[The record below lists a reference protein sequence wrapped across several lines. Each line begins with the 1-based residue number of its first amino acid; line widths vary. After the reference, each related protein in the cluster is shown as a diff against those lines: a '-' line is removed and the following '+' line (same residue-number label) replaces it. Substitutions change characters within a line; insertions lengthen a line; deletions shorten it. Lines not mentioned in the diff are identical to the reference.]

1 MHKASALV
9 TGASRGI
16 GRAIAAEL
24 AARGFGLTI
33 TSRSEGDLRALRPAL
48 LDAGAPQVELV
59 AADLA
64 NRDAVEATAKAH
76 GAAFGSMDALIL
88 NAGTGKAAPID
99 GYPHHRAKQT
109 FEVNFFAALS
119 LLQASLPLLR
129 LAARRDKQSAARVI
143 ALSSITGAHAERD
156 LAVYGASKAA
166 LLSLME
172 TLTLEE
178 AANGV
183 LGTAVAPGY
192 VRTDMSAWVTD
203 TVPADTMIPP
213 EDVARVVGTILGL
226 GPQTVVT
233 RIVMSRAAADV
244 YAA

>member
-1 MHKASALV
+1 MRERSALV
-9 TGASRGI
+9 TGAPRGI
-16 GRAIAAEL
+16 GRVIAADL

-33 TSRSEGDLRALRPAL
+33 TSRSEDDLRALRPAL
-48 LDAGAPQVELV
+48 VDAGAGHVELI

-64 NRDAVEATAKAH
+64 NRDLVEAVAAAH
-76 GAAFGSMDALIL
+76 GACFGSMDALIL
-88 NAGTGKAAPID
+88 NAGVGSAAPID
-99 GYPHHRAKQT
+99 GYPQHRARKT

-119 LLQASLPLLR
+119 LVQASLPWLR
-129 LAARRDKQSAARVI
+129 RAAQRSKGSARVI

-178 AANGV
+178 ATNGV
-183 LGTAVAPGY
+183 LGTAIAPGY

-203 TVPADTMIPP
+203 TIPADTMIPP
-213 EDVARVVGTILGL
+213 EDVARVVGMILDL
-226 GPQTVVT
+226 APQTVVT
-233 RIVMSRAAADV
+233 RIVLSRAAADA
-244 YAA
+244 YTA